1 MARSRNIKPGFFT
14 NDELAECSPYAR
26 LLFAGLWTI
35 ADREGRGED
44 RPKKIK
50 VLVLPFDDVNVDEL
64 LETLSSKGFI
74 RRYKVDGDSY
84 FQISNWAKHQNP
96 HHKEIASV
104 IPAPSEHVD
113 TVCEGYTPLSNT
125 IRERIKSRDG
135 EKCNYCGSVHNL
147 EIDHITPVSKGGNST
162 DDNLQV
168 LCKACNLLKF
178 NHEVNQEECIKQGR
192 VVLASSMNHEQ
203 TNEIAS
209 CPTDSLNL
217 IPDSPI
223 LIPFN
228 TQAADAPCQVD
239 DELPP
244 VKQDDLPPEPQE
256 ADVHQMASRYAFEG
270 SVIRLSQ
277 KDFDCWKSLFPNID
291 LVVELT
297 RLDLEFS
304 HEKPK
309 SWFTTASAKL
319 NYQNKQPTYSQ
330 PRKTPVAEKFS
341 TKNYGTTD
349 APAWVEE

>member
-35 ADREGRGED
+35 ADKEGRLDD

-50 VLVLPFDDVNVDEL
+50 ALVLPFDNVDCDEL
-64 LETLSSKGFI
+64 LQQLHQHSFI
-74 RRYKVDGDSY
+74 TRYSVDGGAY
-84 FQISNWAKHQNP
+84 VQINNWKKHQNP
-96 HHKEIASV
+96 HCKESASEIPEQV
-104 IPAPSEHVD
+104 IQPIETKEAPDKYGTSTVQEPEQNNLNPA
-113 TVCEGYTPLSNT
+113 
-125 IRERIKSRDG
+125 
-135 EKCNYCGSVHNL
+135 
-147 EIDHITPVSKGGNST
+147 
-162 DDNLQV
+162 
-168 LCKACNLLKF
+168 
-178 NHEVNQEECIKQGR
+178 
-192 VVLASSMNHEQ
+192 
-203 TNEIAS
+203 
-209 CPTDSLNL
+209 DSLNL

-228 TQAADAPCQVD
+228 TQDADAPCQVD

-319 NYQNKQPTYSQ
+319 NYQNKQS
-330 PRKTPVAEKFS
+330 KPVSAKSRAVADNFS
-341 TKNYGTTD
+341 AKNYGTTD
-349 APAWVEE
+349 TPGWMEG